1 MKRSN
6 TANQRVPQ
14 TTNNAQPKRWRIC
27 VLTLLC
33 GVLIGAGFFF
43 AGRQHFSSMDFS
55 MKNSRLRKQID
66 DLESEKRR
74 LLLAREVA
82 QSPAEIK
89 KAGKKA
95 GLNEPAPTQAE
106 LARAFPVTN
115 AKAIG
120 TVAFPAK
127 TPGIIKTAEVSPV
140 RFSVAGTFTRPE
152 RIAKPTVK
160 EIRAE

>member
-1 MKRSN
+1 MKKSDV
-6 TANQRVPQ
+6 ANQRDTKVTRNGP
-14 TTNNAQPKRWRIC
+14 PKRWRIYG
-27 VLTLLC
+27 LTLLC
-33 GVLIGAGFFF
+33 GLLIGVGFFF

-106 LARAFPVTN
+106 SARVFPITK
-115 AKAIG
+115 AKALG
-120 TVAFPAK
+120 TAALPAK

-140 RFSVAGTFTRPE
+140 RFSVARTFTRPE